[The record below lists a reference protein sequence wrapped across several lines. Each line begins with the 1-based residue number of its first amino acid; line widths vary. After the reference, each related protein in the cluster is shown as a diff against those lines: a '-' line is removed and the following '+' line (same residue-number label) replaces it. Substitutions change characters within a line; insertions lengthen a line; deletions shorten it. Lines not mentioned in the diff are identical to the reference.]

1 MLSDKKNI
9 FALAKSDLWPAAP
22 LKLEDIMSAQKNY
35 KIIGIA
41 IPR

>member
-9 FALAKSDLWPAAP
+9 FALTKSDLWPAVP

-35 KIIGIA
+35 KIIKIA